1 MKSLL
6 LLLIA
11 GVFLCDPA
19 HAQSGLEVSED
30 ELTAATLQQ
39 MAEEA
44 RSEKISQLFKKL
56 SSAHHIEISL
66 QSRYRFSEFPF
77 GLSGAASALPIS
89 ITFNNGS
96 EIAGDATLAGGKT
109 ACIATLRS
117 SAGELTTETGSRIK
131 ASLHSLD
138 RFDLAEQKVFA
149 ATWKG
154 AFYSANG
161 QALGSATLECGIGW
175 ASLGGLISQPEEL
188 SPQVLQYNLGDH
200 ARVFRTNTGNR

>member
-1 MKSLL
+1 MKSLFPI
-6 LLLIA
+6 LIA
-11 GVFLCDPA
+11 LVFGSVSA
-19 HAQSGLEVSED
+19 QAQSGLEVSED
-30 ELTAATLQQ
+30 ELTAATLEQ

-44 RSEKISQLFKKL
+44 RSEKISRLFEKL

-66 QSRYRFSEFPF
+66 QSRYRFSEIPF
-77 GLSGAASALPIS
+77 GLSGADSALSIS

-96 EIAGDATLAGGKT
+96 EIEGDATLAGGKT
-109 ACIATLRS
+109 ACIATLIS
-117 SAGELTTETGSRIK
+117 LAGELTTEPRSLIK

-138 RFDLAEQKVFA
+138 RFDLAEQRVFA